1 MKGCVNYEEV
11 YRNQMDDYQNN
22 ITDENQTLQV

>member
-11 YRNQMDDYQNN
+11 YKEPDDDYQNN
-22 ITDENQTLQV
+22 ITDEKIKLQI